1 MFKNFVYNKTF
12 KMIGLLIILAIILI
26 FPISTKYELNNDQPN
41 LKSNTKVYLI
51 NNDNYISETE
61 VSLQYDSLENKIRN
75 IIELMI
81 IEGKYSDIIP
91 NKFMAILPSDT
102 KLLDFKTK
110 DDSIILN
117 FNSSFLKINSHYMDK
132 YISLIVHNCLN
143 NDKYNKLYIEVESK
157 LLTKYNNKSY
167 DQPFTKSN
175 NFNVINNL
183 SSYINVLKTNVY
195 FYSKSK
201 DLVPVTVLNNSEE
214 EKVKIIIDELSNSNY
229 KNLYSP
235 LNYGVNLLD
244 YKKED
249 ETMILFFDESIFDN
263 KYNKVILKS
272 VYNLLETSIINNY
285 PVKNIKVYVNNKEI
299 KKSDIKN
306 VE

>member
-1 MFKNFVYNKTF
+1 MFKNFVYNKIF

-26 FPISTKYELNNDQPN
+26 FPISTKYELNNEKNN
-41 LKSNTKVYLI
+41 LKSNTKVFLI

-61 VSLQYDSLENKIRN
+61 VLLQYNSLENKLRN
-75 IIELMI
+75 IIELLI

-117 FNSSFLKINSHYMDK
+117 FNSSFLKINNNYMDK
-132 YISLIVHNCLN
+132 YINLITHNCLN

-157 LLTKYNNKSY
+157 LLTKHNNISY
-167 DQPFTKSN
+167 EQPFTKNN

-183 SSYINVLKTNVY
+183 NSYTNVIKTNVY
-195 FYSKSK
+195 FYSKLN
-201 DLVPVTVLNNSEE
+201 DMVPVTILNNSKK
-214 EKVKIIIDELSNSNY
+214 EKINIIIDELSNSNY

-235 LNYGVNLLD
+235 LNYGVNLID
-244 YKKED
+244 FKKSD
-249 ETMILFFDESIFDN
+249 ESMLLFFDESIFDN
-263 KYNKVILKS
+263 KFNKVILNP
-272 VYNLLETSIINNY
+272 VYDLLETSIINNY
-285 PVKNIKVYVNNKEI
+285 PVKNIKIYVNNKEI